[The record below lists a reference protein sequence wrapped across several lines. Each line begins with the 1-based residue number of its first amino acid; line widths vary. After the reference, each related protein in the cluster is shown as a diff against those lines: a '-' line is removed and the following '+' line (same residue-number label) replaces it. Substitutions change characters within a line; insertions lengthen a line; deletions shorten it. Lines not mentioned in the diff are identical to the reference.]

1 MTRTAIVIGSTGLVG
16 SALVEQLIESD
27 MVNQIVTLTRR
38 PDPRESSK
46 VSNHVVDFEQLA
58 EYESLFVGDLFFS
71 CLGTTI
77 KQAGSIHAQRR
88 VDLDYQYDAARLA
101 AKQGVSHYLL
111 VSSSGANARSPSPYM
126 KMKGELEEK
135 VKSLPFIQIS
145 IFQPSLLLGERQQMR
160 MAENIGSLILPALCK
175 LPGLRRYKPIRGSE
189 VAQKMLEVATSPSE
203 NSATFTLDKV
213 FPN

>member
-1 MTRTAIVIGSTGLVG
+1 MTKTAVVIGSTGLVG
-16 SALVEQLIESD
+16 SALVEQLIASD
-27 MVNQIVTLTRR
+27 LVDQIITLTRR

-46 VSNHVVDFEQLA
+46 VSNHVVDFEQLSD
-58 EYESLFVGDLFFS
+58 YEALFAGDLLFS

-77 KQAGSIHAQRR
+77 KQAGSIQAQRR
-88 VDLDYQYDAARLA
+88 VDLDYQYEAARLA

-135 VKSLPFIQIS
+135 VKDLAFTHIS
-145 IFQPSLLLGERQQMR
+145 ILQPSLLLGEREQMR

-175 LPGLRRYKPIRGSE
+175 LPGLSRYTPIRGSE
-189 VAQKMLEVATSPSE
+189 VAQKMLEVAASPSE
-203 NSATFTLDKV
+203 KITTFTLDEV